1 MTPGHVSPLPV
12 PRFGPPLVLREERG
26 VSWEQLQQSILA
38 QLRGVLQGEV
48 RPQVSPGNNPVPS
61 QPLASAETMVMARM
75 ELWVAMMELWVAGV
89 EFGWLWDL
97 HGWPC
102 CSCACLWQHH
112 HRLW

>member
-1 MTPGHVSPLPV
+1 M
-12 PRFGPPLVLREERG
+12 LREERG

-61 QPLASAETMVMARM
+61 QPLASAETVVMARM
-75 ELWVAMMELWVAGV
+75 ELWVATMELWVAVV

-102 CSCACLWQHH
+102 CSRACLWQHH